1 MYSQFIHGKLVSNRG
16 SEYQLVARSAD
27 LTNEADLK
35 TMAERTHRFWG
46 ATPPERMVK
55 AVGIFLHDDYLVL
68 VKAETAVDKDGQLA
82 VNGDRGF
89 NQHHYVFIPVTS
101 ISALQGRAFK
111 LLLWMFKQPIPLLT
125 EFNAN
130 LEPLSIPLLEEAIS
144 TETRERE
151 VEKIQ
156 QCWQNGNEQ
165 KPLVLSA
172 LAAIIN
178 GKRLLLTNEQT
189 DIAPQNWMES
199 ILLLLPASIRP
210 QISVAVGTLEEQQC
224 PWAQLVVKT
233 NQHSSRSLPENMIW
247 LNRAN
252 QTFQGQADENTFE
265 NSYVDEIRDYIATA
279 PETLKQLIQQ
289 LDTIADDDITLEF
302 LADPKIIVRLILAL
316 PEEQQDD
323 FLTKYL
329 SGLTID
335 IWDVLMPLI
344 IKEDYQQGLMFVWK
358 ELGKN
363 AISEPTKQY
372 IPLMLQ
378 AWRSLVNAKLVL
390 LLDELKNNLALAEIL
405 LKEKL
410 LDQPR
415 SEVEDPAIV
424 GKLIA
429 LCTSVVADKARS
441 NRVESWQFATHL
453 ATHQLF
459 QDERDI
465 FSLLDTALLGEISA
479 QTLYNSFT
487 LKLAI
492 LVPNIGEE
500 MFRDSNLYQQLTTK
514 NLQVANL
521 LTDLLAERNS
531 GLAKLP
537 QIAKLTEMNYGAK
550 DNLYQA
556 FLKKWS
562 PSQEQAKLL
571 LVEVIKENQNLPNNF
586 SQHEFSQTYTWF
598 EENQP
603 ELKQIFDSLQQNP
616 IWENWD
622 KLAQAVYENPQDQT
636 EFVDS
641 IVGKSFP
648 LEVMKKWLPL
658 VFDNQNVRKKLLDT
672 SLAWQS
678 LTIQGLK
685 ELVRT
690 SQQYVTT
697 LTRCLRDGDRLDWI
711 KDDLLHYLCQTWITQ
726 KSIDAD
732 LRDVIT
738 SPSVTNTFTTHDWLI
753 LQRLSWEPGI
763 ELELPLGVKTALLTS
778 EQKISLQNDA
788 KVIVTKYT
796 RPEQTQRLLTHCE
809 GWGFVLTERKEI
821 LKAVQPITCNAA
833 LIMPYL
839 YCEGKPI
846 NPDKEQELIE
856 LLLQLHL
863 NPRERADVEK
873 FSVDVFTQY
882 ILPNKNLT
890 LLKWWRDKAVEKQLY
905 KEAFYSA
912 AREYG
917 HNVSI
922 PDLYNYLK
930 DLKKYSLVEESGL
943 ILKGVLS
950 WMLIPDFLIQP
961 IIDFIC
967 SSTF

>member
-1 MYSQFIHGKLVSNRG
+1 MYSQFIHGKFVSNRG

-89 NQHHYVFIPVTS
+89 NQHHYVFIPITS
-101 ISALQGRAFK
+101 MSPLQGRAFK

-125 EFNAN
+125 GFNAN

-178 GKRLLLTNEQT
+178 GKRLLFTNEQT
-189 DIAPQNWMES
+189 DITPQNWMES

-252 QTFQGQADENTFE
+252 QTFQGQADENTSE

-289 LDTIADDDITLEF
+289 LDTIADDDITLES

-344 IKEDYQQGLMFVWK
+344 IKEDYQQGLVFVWK

-415 SEVEDPAIV
+415 REVEDTTVIV

-429 LCTSVVADKARS
+429 LCKSVVADKARS
-441 NRVESWQFATHL
+441 DWLESWKFATHL

-459 QDERDI
+459 DDERES
-465 FSLLDTALLGEISA
+465 FLLLDTTLLGEIPA
-479 QTLYNSFT
+479 QNLYNSFT

-492 LVPNIGEE
+492 LLPNVGEE

-514 NLQVANL
+514 NLQAAKL
-521 LTDLLAERNS
+521 LTDLLAESNS

-571 LVEVIKENQNLPNNF
+571 LVEVIKENQNFPNNF
-586 SQHEFSQTYTWF
+586 SRHEFSQTYTWF

-648 LEVMKKWLPL
+648 IEMMQKWLPL
-658 VFDNQNVRKKLLDT
+658 IVDNENVRKNFIAT
-672 SLAWQS
+672 SSAWQS
-678 LTIQGLK
+678 LTFEGLNQ
-685 ELVRT
+685 LVFT

-697 LTRCLRDGDRLDWI
+697 LTRCLREGLRLSWI
-711 KDDLLHYLCQTWITQ
+711 KGDLLHYLCQTSIRQ
-726 KSIDAD
+726 KSVDAD

-738 SPSVTNTFTTHDWLI
+738 SPSVTNTFTTQDWLF

-763 ELELPLGVKTALLTS
+763 ELELPLGVKAVFTP
-778 EQKISLQNDA
+778 EQKKSLLMDA
-788 KVIVTKYT
+788 KTIVAGYT
-796 RPEQTQRLLTHCE
+796 RPEQTRRLLNHCTA
-809 GWGFVLTERKEI
+809 WGLGLTERKEI
-821 LKAVQPITCNAA
+821 LKAVQPSACNVD
-833 LIMPYL
+833 LIIPYL
-839 YCEGKPI
+839 YSEGKPI
-846 NPDKEQELIE
+846 NPAEEQELIG
-856 LLLQLHL
+856 LLLQQQL
-863 NPRERADVEK
+863 NNQERPDVDK
-873 FSVDVFTQY
+873 FSVEVFTQY

-950 WMLIPDFLIQP
+950 WMPIPDFLIQP